1 MLIEIPVA
9 TSENL
14 ANTRNFLTIL
24 VPPYGTRPVV
34 RHSSCGT
41 YCTPHQARL
50 ESQGLPSFRKMAKG
64 LGGKEVVFLWIR
76 KTFDSSEFITEI
88 QVTHADPANPG
99 CECYSVHH
107 FADSRSTYE
116 TSCRL

>member
-1 MLIEIPVA
+1 MIEIPVV

-14 ANTRNFLTIL
+14 ANTRIFLTIL

-41 YCTPHQARL
+41 VHHHQARL

-64 LGGKEVVFLWIR
+64 LGGKEAVFLWIR

-99 CECYSVHH
+99 CVCYYVHH
-107 FADSRSTYE
+107 FADSIST
-116 TSCRL
+116 

>member
-1 MLIEIPVA
+1 MLVLWC
-9 TSENL
+9 S
-14 ANTRNFLTIL
+14 IL
-24 VPPYGTRPVV
+24 
-34 RHSSCGT
+34 H
-41 YCTPHQARL
+41 HQARL

-99 CECYSVHH
+99 CVCMHVYDIDYANCINQHL
-107 FADSRSTYE
+107 
-116 TSCRL
+116 CRLPMYSGV